1 MQPGSNPDIPDEDE
15 FDIDD
20 LIDGNFSR
28 DRSHP
33 IRHTKDMTAA
43 NSNLHAGQITS
54 PDKPF
59 SGILAFF
66 PHFSNKISR
75 LERSKRKRQSCPR

>member
-1 MQPGSNPDIPDEDE
+1 MQPGSNPDIQDEDE

-33 IRHTKDMTAA
+33 IRHTKDMRAA
-43 NSNLHAGQITS
+43 NSNLLTTQIIT
-54 PDKPF
+54 PDKAS
-59 SGILAFF
+59 SGILAFPLF
-66 PHFSNKISR
+66 F
-75 LERSKRKRQSCPR
+75 

>member
-1 MQPGSNPDIPDEDE
+1 MQPGSNPDIQDEDE

-33 IRHTKDMTAA
+33 IRHTKDMRAA
-43 NSNLHAGQITS
+43 DSNLLTAQITT
-54 PDKPF
+54 PDKAS
-59 SGILAFF
+59 SGIWHFLT
-66 PHFSNKISR
+66 FSNKISWF
-75 LERSKRKRQSCPR
+75 ERSQGKRQSCSR